1 MKIEVAKNDLD
12 FALNTT
18 RTAVG
23 NGTDI
28 TSHYLFRIHNKK
40 MEVLSQNLRVF
51 SGAPVICNFE
61 GEEGDAF
68 TVESWRLDKWL
79 SGASDGVLTLTYNGN
94 GDVQA
99 KSGRSS
105 IRLRSLDASKF
116 PFWDKL
122 ISSAT
127 TVGTI
132 APEKITRALNLTKNF
147 VSTDD
152 TLKPEL
158 CQVESIDGTFWAT
171 DRKGVCSAKVPMGD
185 LNIRIPA
192 KDITPV
198 TKFLG
203 NEDSVEVLTSS
214 REEDSGSCV
223 LFKKETGHYL
233 GVTKPVTQFP
243 TLALDPDKIPDCTV
257 SLDMDE
263 LTAGLAVLSASA
275 PKGYESVTF
284 RWDKENQKVV
294 LSMPSVAGGNDEYP
308 LSLAGLT
315 VHSKE
320 FETFTIDYPY
330 LKGIVNAF
338 GLDKIDLGVN
348 SMGRAG
354 FTSFKYEEQ
363 VEEGNSYYA
372 VIVWRT

>member
-1 MKIEVAKNDLD
+1 
-12 FALNTT
+12 
-18 RTAVG
+18 
-23 NGTDI
+23 
-28 TSHYLFRIHNKK
+28 